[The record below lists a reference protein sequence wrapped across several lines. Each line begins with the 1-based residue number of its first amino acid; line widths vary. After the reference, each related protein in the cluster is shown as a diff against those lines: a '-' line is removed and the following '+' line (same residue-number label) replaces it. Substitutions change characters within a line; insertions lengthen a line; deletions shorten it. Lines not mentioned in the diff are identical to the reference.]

1 MKLLDRGRERKKR
14 AFTPSI
20 AAAAATST
28 SFWEC
33 WCRRIFSCKR
43 CNLNSTQ
50 LRYACENNFSKWLP
64 LSRNRR
70 CRRRRSCL
78 PSWWADASEQKKNRA
93 KEFCAWEL
101 RNFSYFVCSFVSNNF
116 MFFFTLRSLAIWSL
130 PSLTSQK
137 SVATFALY
145 IFILKLELSRIF
157 CKFYEGIS
165 L

>member
-78 PSWWADASEQKKNRA
+78 PSWWADASEQKKTEQ
-93 KEFCAWEL
+93 K
-101 RNFSYFVCSFVSNNF
+101 SFV
-116 MFFFTLRSLAIWSL
+116 
-130 PSLTSQK
+130 
-137 SVATFALY
+137 
-145 IFILKLELSRIF
+145 LESW
-157 CKFYEGIS
+157 GIS
-165 L
+165 VISFVLLCRIISCFFYPAISRDMVSTVSHIPKVSCYFRVIYFYFKIRTLAHIL

>member
-116 MFFFTLRSLAIWSL
+116 MFFL
-130 PSLTSQK
+130 PCDLSRYGLYRLSHPKSQLLL
-137 SVATFALY
+137 SRY
-145 IFILKLELSRIF
+145 IFLF
-157 CKFYEGIS
+157 
-165 L
+165 